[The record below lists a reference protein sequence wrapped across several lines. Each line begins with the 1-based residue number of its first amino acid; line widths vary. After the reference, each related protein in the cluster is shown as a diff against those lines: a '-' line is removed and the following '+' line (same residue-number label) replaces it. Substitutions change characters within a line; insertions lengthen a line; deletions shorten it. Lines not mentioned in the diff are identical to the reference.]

1 MFLNK
6 THIHEHVPGLISWNV
21 GHEGK
26 KGKAQCNL
34 PGGAGYRSKERV
46 TEIVTATESLL
57 LPEDGQIFLWAP
69 CYARKATW
77 KRQNTSKTFQSAA
90 DCSSEWKLSPLFGPV
105 CQLSGMS
112 SRSKGLQGKGGR
124 SLRGKP
130 LDIHFPTDYF
140 NMGNI
145 EEILITTT
153 CIQNLCVFKN
163 NIILR

>member
-6 THIHEHVPGLISWNV
+6 THIHEHVPGLSSWNV

-57 LPEDGQIFLWAP
+57 FHEDGQIFLWASS
-69 CYARKATW
+69 YARKATW

-90 DCSSEWKLSPLFGPV
+90 GCSSEWKRSPLFGPV

-112 SRSKGLQGKGGR
+112 SRSKGLLGKGAGACV
-124 SLRGKP
+124 
-130 LDIHFPTDYF
+130 
-140 NMGNI
+140 GNH
-145 EEILITTT
+145 LISTFQKTIST
-153 CIQNLCVFKN
+153 WEKSRQY
-163 NIILR
+163 

>member
-57 LPEDGQIFLWAP
+57 KMVRFSCGLLATPGKLLGKGKTPAKPSKVLQIAVANGSGVP
-69 CYARKATW
+69 C
-77 KRQNTSKTFQSAA
+77 SGQSA
-90 DCSSEWKLSPLFGPV
+90 SSV
-105 CQLSGMS
+105 
-112 SRSKGLQGKGGR
+112 
-124 SLRGKP
+124 
-130 LDIHFPTDYF
+130 
-140 NMGNI
+140 
-145 EEILITTT
+145 
-153 CIQNLCVFKN
+153 V
-163 NIILR
+163 

>member
-57 LPEDGQIFLWAP
+57 FPEDGQIFLWAP
-69 CYARKATW
+69 SYARKATW
-77 KRQNTSKTFQSAA
+77 KRQNTSKTFLSAA
-90 DCSSEWKLSPLFGPV
+90 DCSSKWKRSPLFGPV
-105 CQLSGMS
+105 MQLSGMS
-112 SRSKGLQGKGGR
+112 SCSKGLLGNGGQEPVWETTFQQTI
-124 SLRGKP
+124 S
-130 LDIHFPTDYF
+130 TW
-140 NMGNI
+140 
-145 EEILITTT
+145 EITR
-153 CIQNLCVFKN
+153 QY
-163 NIILR
+163 

>member
-34 PGGAGYRSKERV
+34 PGGAGHRSKERV

-57 LPEDGQIFLWAP
+57 VPEDSQTFLWAP
-69 CYARKATW
+69 SNARKASW

-90 DCSSEWKLSPLFGPV
+90 DCSSKRKQSPLFRPA

-112 SRSKGLQGKGGR
+112 SLSKGLLGKRGR
-124 SLRGKP
+124 SLCGKP
-130 LDIHFPTDYF
+130 LHVYKTFVH
-140 NMGNI
+140 
-145 EEILITTT
+145 LKTT
-153 CIQNLCVFKN
+153 LF
-163 NIILR
+163 